1 MLGALRPVVA
11 EFVTSEQFNVHVW
24 FPAIHTVFPMQLHL
38 LKLMFGFAT
47 TVLVLAEQLIQQR
60 LSVTDAFQK

>member
-11 EFVTSEQFNVHVW
+11 EFDTSVQFNVHVL
-24 FPAIHTVFPMQLHL
+24 FPATHTVFPMQLHL

-47 TVLVLAEQLIQQR
+47 TVLVLAGQLIQQR
-60 LSVTDAFQK
+60 LSVTDEFQK